1 MPHSVNENKVRTQ
14 KIVDMFNIGDLS
26 EVNSLFSSEYVDH
39 QRPPWCKYKL

>member
-26 EVNSLFSSEYVDH
+26 EVNSLFSDVSRDTF
-39 QRPPWCKYKL
+39 RFSLRKLF